1 MMKKILFA
9 LIALV
14 VLNIALAQ
22 DYVLDKVEID
32 GATVLEDGLVVG
44 SGAVFLERG
53 STADIE
59 VFVKSLDGVD
69 FEAIKDVKV
78 KAWIGGYEYGD
89 VEETSEIFDINAPNV
104 VYKKTLR
111 LDIPNDLD
119 VDEGDYTLFVKVFD
133 RTDSVEES
141 FDVFLE
147 EKRHLL
153 KIQDV
158 ILRPTNVVDAG
169 APLFVVVRV
178 ENLGDKKEE
187 DIRVSV
193 SIPELGLST
202 RDYIDE
208 LAAHEIDNEDEE
220 DSESSNEIFLRIPK
234 DTASGLYTLKVDVEY
249 DRGHKTVSKQETI
262 NVLGKEK
269 EEVKKPAEA
278 MVVVDSSSQSV
289 RGGEEALYRLT
300 LMNTGEEAE
309 LYSLEVSGE
318 KLFASSRVDPG
329 FVLIK
334 GGESASFDV
343 IVRANENADGIK
355 NFVVK
360 VKAGETIIKEL
371 PLSLEVTGRSYDLGT
386 VLVAGFIVLI
396 VVLII
401 LGVVL
406 LATKSRPEEPGSEG
420 QSYY

>member
-1 MMKKILFA
+1 MMKKSLLFA
-9 LIALV
+9 FVALV
-14 VLNIALAQ
+14 VISMVSAQ
-22 DYVLDKVEID
+22 DYTLDKVTVD
-32 GATVLEDGLVVG
+32 GVTVMEDGLVVG

-53 STADIE
+53 EETEIE
-59 VFVKSLDGVD
+59 VFVKSTDAVD
-69 FEAIKDVKV
+69 DVKV

-89 VEETSEIFDINAPNV
+89 VEETSEIFDINAANV

-133 RTDSVEES
+133 RTESVEES

-158 ILRPTNVVDAG
+158 IVRSSVVDAG
-169 APLFVVVRV
+169 SPLFAVVRV

-187 DIRVSV
+187 DIKVSM
-193 SIPELGLST
+193 SIPELGVST

-234 DTASGLYTLKVDVEY
+234 DAQSGFYDLVVDVEY
-249 DRGHKTVSKQETI
+249 DRGHKVLTKKETI
-262 NVLGKEK
+262 EVVGKE
-269 EEVKKPAEA
+269 EEAKPVISG
-278 MVVVDSSSQSV
+278 MVVADSASQSV
-289 RGGEEALYRLT
+289 KAGEESLFRIT
-300 LMNTGEEAE
+300 VMNTGNDPA
-309 LYSLEVSGE
+309 LYSLEVGGE
-318 KLFASSRVDPG
+318 KLFATSRVDPG
-329 FVLIK
+329 FALIK
-334 GGESASFDV
+334 NGESASFDV
-343 IVRANENADGIK
+343 VVKANDDAEGLK

-360 VKAGETIIKEL
+360 VKAGETIVKEV
-371 PLSLEVTGRSYDLGT
+371 PLSLEIEGSSYSMST

-396 VVLII
+396 VILII
-401 LGVVL
+401 LGIVL
-406 LATKSRPEEPGSEG
+406 LATRNRPEEPGSEG